1 MYISLLLILCVAIGF
16 YFIREQDKIIEEDDK
31 RLKEDRTYVYCHI
44 EEIKKTDDKVKR
56 LFKQDRN

>member
-31 RLKEDRTYVYCHI
+31 RLKEDRTYVYCA
-44 EEIKKTDDKVKR
+44 
-56 LFKQDRN
+56 

>member
-1 MYISLLLILCVAIGF
+1 MKQ
-16 YFIREQDKIIEEDDK
+16 QDKIIEEDDK